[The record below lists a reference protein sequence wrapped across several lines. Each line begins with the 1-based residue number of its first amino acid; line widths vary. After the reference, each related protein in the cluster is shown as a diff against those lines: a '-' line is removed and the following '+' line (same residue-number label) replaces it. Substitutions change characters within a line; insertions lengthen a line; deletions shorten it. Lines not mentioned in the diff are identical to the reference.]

1 MYYHKAEIYAQ
12 YQVQGSGLKFD
23 VIFVLASLFENKAK
37 KILDLNYTPK
47 PIQWE
52 QLMVADP

>member
-12 YQVQGSGLKFD
+12 YQVPGSGLKFD

-47 PIQWE
+47 SSQ
-52 QLMVADP
+52 